1 MSKTE
6 TALRSVY
13 ERVCSEGFEHAAVQC
28 TLDENLRILRCD
40 DAFERLYARKGSSE
54 RTGQSH
60 SVDESRS
67 EGSCPPIGA
76 SLKAWYGFQLEEY
89 QRIRNMVMESAFSEH
104 SETMTIGLLPTA
116 PAQWAHIECHSSVK
130 SIKRA
135 SLNPV
140 LYSFFAQKEGWF
152 DTPESAIIL
161 FACISRPGRK

>member
-1 MSKTE
+1 MSETG

-28 TLDENLRILRCD
+28 ALDENLRILRCD
-40 DAFERLYARKGSSE
+40 DAFGRLYTCKGSSG
-54 RTGQSH
+54 RTGRSH
-60 SVDESRS
+60 MADESS
-67 EGSCPPIGA
+67 TEGFRPPAGA

-89 QRIRNMVMESAFSEH
+89 QRIRTMVMEGTVSEH
-104 SETMTIGLLPTA
+104 PETMTIGLLPTA

-140 LYSFFAQKEGWF
+140 LYRFFAQKEEWF